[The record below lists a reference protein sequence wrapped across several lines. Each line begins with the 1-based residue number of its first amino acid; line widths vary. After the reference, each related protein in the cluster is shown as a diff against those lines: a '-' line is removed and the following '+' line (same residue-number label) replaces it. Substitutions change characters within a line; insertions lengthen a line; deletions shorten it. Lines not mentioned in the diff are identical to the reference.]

1 MYDLD
6 KMPLEGRLTCMHYHI
21 FIVDGGCAQ
30 ACVTLTCFTSQ
41 FHGLVAF
48 E

>member
-6 KMPLEGRLTCMHYHI
+6 KMPSEGWQTCMYYHI

-30 ACVTLTCFTSQ
+30 ACVTFTCFALQ